1 MKNFQYYMLK
11 VIYIYIYTDI
21 TNILNC
27 LSTNVTQFAVEI
39 VIVKCR
45 LKSSSR

>member
-11 VIYIYIYTDI
+11 VIYIYTDI